1 MLAKQRNNK
10 LSALAYRVSTILM
23 HSGAREAEFTGLNQM
38 GLCMSHK
45 ETIVKQREM
54 GNHHDDKVQEWKADI
69 ILRKTAVSS
78 MDEIANQQQGDYRH
92 MTADLAKGCNNYS
105 DQAFQLVSKVVERN
119 PQRQFTK
126 ESYAEA
132 KAEVANGYHYR

>member
-1 MLAKQRNNK
+1 
-10 LSALAYRVSTILM
+10 M
-23 HSGAREAEFTGLNQM
+23 HSGAKEADFTRLNRM

-45 ETIVKQREM
+45 GTIVKQGEM
-54 GNHHDDKVQEWKADI
+54 GKHHDDKVQEWKADV
-69 ILRKTAVSS
+69 ILRKTAVSF
-78 MDEIANQQQGDYRH
+78 MDEIANQQQGDSLH